1 MAPHVR
7 TLDPP
12 TLADCRPFYSPLATV
27 QGPVKLIYTA
37 GQVGRDKNGVAVTPY
52 EEQVRLAFR
61 NLQDCLVAAG
71 ATPADIVK
79 LTYYIVDYSP
89 KNRYHAKVLLE
100 FLDGNRPPSTL
111 VPVTHL
117 ARPEYK
123 FEIEAVAAI
132 RDLRAVPPIVRP
144 ALAGCLTI
152 DVVVVG
158 GGLSGLQTAHD
169 VQRQGFSCVVLE
181 ARDRVGGKTWSQP
194 TKKGSVVD
202 VGAAWINDSNQS
214 KMFTLAKRFGLE
226 LIEQLADGNC
236 AAQVKGKDTSI
247 VFRYGEIPD
256 FSENDKQNIFRIRD
270 LFEKLC
276 HTIDIRRP
284 YHQEYDSL
292 TVEEFVKK
300 QGAGTT
306 ALSTVAIWTR
316 AFLGCEPS
324 ELSAL
329 FFLDYCKSGGG
340 LLQMRSDRK
349 GGGQYLRVRT
359 GKPEAKI
366 FCRPQNPDVRS
377 RHSVFCK

>member
-7 TLDPP
+7 TLDPCAI
-12 TLADCRPFYSPLATV
+12 ADHRPFYSPLATV
-27 QGPVKLIYTA
+27 QGPVKFIYTA
-37 GQVGRDKNGVAVTPY
+37 GQAGIDNDGVAAESY
-52 EEQVRLAFR
+52 EAQVHLAFQ
-61 NLQDCLVAAG
+61 NLQECLVAAG

-79 LTYYIVDYSP
+79 LTYYIVDYSV
-89 KNRYHAKVLLE
+89 KNRYHAKVLLA
-100 FLDGNRPPSTL
+100 FLGGNRPPSTL

-132 RDLRAVPPIVRP
+132 RDLQAIPRITRP
-144 ALAGCLTI
+144 APAGSLSV

-158 GGLSGLQTAHD
+158 GGLSGLQAAHD
-169 VQRQGFSCVVLE
+169 VQRQGFSCIVLE

-194 TKKGSVVD
+194 TKSGSVVD

-226 LIEQLADGNC
+226 LIEQLTDGNC

-256 FSENDKQNIFRIRD
+256 FSENDKQNILRVRD

-276 HTIDIRRP
+276 HTIDIRQP
-284 YHQEYDSL
+284 YQPEYDSL
-292 TVEEFVKK
+292 TVEQFIKK
-300 QGAGTT
+300 QGAGET
-306 ALSTVAIWTR
+306 ALSTVSIWTR

-329 FFLDYCKSGGG
+329 YLLDYCKSGGG

-349 GGGQYLRVRT
+349 DGGQYLRVRT
-359 GKPEAKI
+359 GMSQA
-366 FCRPQNPDVRS
+366 DMS
-377 RHSVFCK
+377 S

>member
-12 TLADCRPFYSPLATV
+12 ALADCRPYYSPLATV

-37 GQVGRDKNGVAVTPY
+37 GQVGRDKNGEPAKSY
-52 EEQVRLAFR
+52 EEEVRLAFQ
-61 NLQDCLVAAG
+61 NLHDCLAAAG
-71 ATPADIVK
+71 ATAADIVK
-79 LTYYIVDYSP
+79 LTYYIVDYSLE
-89 KNRYHAKVLLE
+89 NRYHTKVLLE
-100 FLDGNRPPSTL
+100 FLQGHRPPSTL
-111 VPVTHL
+111 IPVTHL
-117 ARPEYK
+117 ARPEYR

-132 RDLRAVPPIVRP
+132 RDLQGIPHIVQPAPTGSLAV
-144 ALAGCLTI
+144 

-158 GGLSGLQTAHD
+158 AGLSGLQAAHD

-194 TKKGSVVD
+194 TKNGSVVD

-214 KMFTLAKRFGLE
+214 RMFALAKRFGLE

-236 AAQVKGKDTSI
+236 AAQVEGKDTSI

-256 FSENDKQNIFRIRD
+256 FSEKDKLDIVRIRT
-270 LFEKLC
+270 LWEELC
-276 HTIDIRRP
+276 HTIDIKQP
-284 YHQEYDSL
+284 YHPEYDNL
-292 TVEEFVKK
+292 TVEEFTKK
-300 QGAGTT
+300 HGAGVT
-306 ALSTVAIWTR
+306 ALATVSIWTR

-329 FFLDYCKSGGG
+329 YFLDYCKSGGG

-349 GGGQYLRVRT
+349 DGGQYLRVRK
-359 GKPEAKI
+359 GKSTTNI
-366 FCRPQNPDVRS
+366 LR
-377 RHSVFCK
+377 